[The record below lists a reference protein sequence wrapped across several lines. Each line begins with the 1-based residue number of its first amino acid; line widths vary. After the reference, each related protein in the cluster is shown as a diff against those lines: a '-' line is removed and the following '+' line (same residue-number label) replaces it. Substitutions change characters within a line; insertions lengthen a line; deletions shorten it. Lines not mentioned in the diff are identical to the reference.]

1 MARPGGRR
9 LRGCHDLV
17 TPAFGGAGGKLT
29 LEQHAV
35 TGFALDGVH
44 RLVADSGA
52 LDCARCH
59 GPELAYD
66 AGHLQRSA
74 CADCHED
81 PHGDGFDQG
90 TLARV
95 VADLAGTP
103 REGCER
109 CHSLEVDAWK
119 PAPGFDHAVA
129 TGFFLKEKHAELD
142 CELCHHTA
150 DKRPFGE
157 TLFPGA
163 GAAST
168 AATRIPTRVRLPRRG
183 SAPWRPAAP
192 IARVAT
198 TSATSSRS
206 KTSTTTGPGT
216 S

>member
-1 MARPGGRR
+1 M
-9 LRGCHDLV
+9 
-17 TPAFGGAGGKLT
+17 
-29 LEQHAV
+29 
-35 TGFALDGVH
+35 
-44 RLVADSGA
+44 ADSGA

-90 TLARV
+90 SLARV

-129 TGFFLKEKHAELD
+129 TGFFLKEKHAELN
-142 CELCHHTA
+142 CELCHCARRTNA
-150 DKRPFGE
+150 PSGKPCSRARARRAAAFLRPH
-157 TLFPGA
+157 A
-163 GAAST
+163 GAFASGVSAM
-168 AATRIPTRVRLPRRG
+168 AAGTDCASCHNERDF
-183 SAPWRPAAP
+183 
-192 IARVAT
+192 
-198 TSATSSRS
+198 RS